1 MLGCKLYFHFHTY
14 LLFIHYCTTGNEW
27 KLTKINEN
35 VWNESLEF
43 GAQTNNTE
51 NIRCFVISVRLI
63 WIVSFSMSIRW
74 SDLLVGL
81 YRSVDLICW
90 WFYFDPLVW
99 SISGFMSIRWS
110 DLLEVLFRSVDLI
123 CWFVRNCP
131 LIWSVGGFCWF
142 IRSWQSW
149 RSSRSWCSP
158 GCPRD
163 LNKKSGQVFFYFP
176 LSISF
181 IAGEYILSI
190 SPTLR
195 EGRKPFPTP

>member
-1 MLGCKLYFHFHTY
+1 VPSPTTQKTSDVLLYRS
-14 LLFIHYCTTGNEW
+14 
-27 KLTKINEN
+27 
-35 VWNESLEF
+35 VWSEMQVF
-43 GAQTNNTE
+43 PC
-51 NIRCFVISVRLI
+51 RSVDLICWWVYIDPLI
-63 WIVSFSMSIRW
+63 WSVGGFISICW
-74 SDLLVGL
+74 SDLLVGSC
-81 YRSVDLICW
+81 RPVDLICW

-163 LNKKSGQVFFYFP
+163 LQEVALPPHPRAS
-176 LSISF
+176 
-181 IAGEYILSI
+181 
-190 SPTLR
+190 LR
-195 EGRKPFPTP
+195 ELSRDGAVQR